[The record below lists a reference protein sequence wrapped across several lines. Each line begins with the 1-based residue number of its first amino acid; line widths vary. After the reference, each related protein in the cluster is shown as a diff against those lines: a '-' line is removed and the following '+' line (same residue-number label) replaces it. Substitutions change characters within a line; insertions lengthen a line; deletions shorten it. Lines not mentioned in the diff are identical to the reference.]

1 MTDPSAATPAGG
13 SVIHDLG
20 YRPYTGPRL
29 GAGAIA
35 RALTLTGFR
44 NAFGLGR
51 SGKSKVL
58 PFVLLAL
65 NLLPAV
71 IVGGVL
77 AFAGLDELPI
87 GYAEYASTTQ
97 VLVGIFVAAQA
108 PVLFSRDLRH
118 GTISLYLA
126 RPLRSSAYA
135 LSRWTSLLGA
145 TLVFLL
151 LPILILYVV
160 ALLGELDV
168 SEQTRQAG
176 IAVGLAV
183 LLALSLAGLA
193 GLVASWSTRR
203 GFAVV
208 ATIALLVIA
217 NGIVTAVQGISS
229 EEGRSE
235 VGEVAGLFSPYS
247 LYRGLMGAWTGADVP
262 TPPTSTGME
271 LAYVGGVRGPLR
283 GLPRRAACGATGGW
297 RPHERAQPGPDV
309 ALVRQRRRGQR
320 HLDDRAP
327 RRHRPARPERCRQ
340 DHDHR
345 ADVRL
350 PRPVGG
356 HRHPRR
362 RAGLAAGRRV
372 PHHRAGARAR
382 AELRL
387 PHRAPVRAGQRRAA
401 RPRRPRCRH
410 RAGPRRRRDGRARR
424 RAGSAP
430 TPRACASGSSSPRRW
445 CTTRRCSCSTSRST
459 ASTPASGCT

>member
-1 MTDPSAATPAGG
+1 MLTVDAADRPDARARPDPRHRRDLGLGLVRLQVDHRRIEDVFADADADADAIDADAPTARDGGAPMTDPSAATPAGG

-97 VLVGIFVAAQA
+97 VLVGIFVASQA

-135 LSRWTSLLGA
+135 LSRWASLLGA

-168 SEQTRQAG
+168 GEQTRAG
-176 IAVGLAV
+176 RH
-183 LLALSLAGLA
+183 
-193 GLVASWSTRR
+193 RR
-203 GFAVV
+203 GARR
-208 ATIALLVIA
+208 AA
-217 NGIVTAVQGISS
+217 
-229 EEGRSE
+229 
-235 VGEVAGLFSPYS
+235 
-247 LYRGLMGAWTGADVP
+247 
-262 TPPTSTGME
+262 
-271 LAYVGGVRGPLR
+271 GPLAR
-283 GLPRRAACGATGGW
+283 RPRRA
-297 RPHERAQPGPDV
+297 RRVVVDPPR
-309 ALVRQRRRGQR
+309 LRRGG
-320 HLDDRAP
+320 HD
-327 RRHRPARPERCRQ
+327 RPARHRQ
-340 DHDHR
+340 R
-345 ADVRL
+345 
-350 PRPVGG
+350 
-356 HRHPRR
+356 HRHGRPGHLER
-362 RAGLAAGRRV
+362 GGPLARS
-372 PHHRAGARAR
+372 ARS
-382 AELRL
+382 
-387 PHRAPVRAGQRRAA
+387 P
-401 RPRRPRCRH
+401 
-410 RAGPRRRRDGRARR
+410 
-424 RAGSAP
+424 
-430 TPRACASGSSSPRRW
+430 ACSPR
-445 CTTRRCSCSTSRST
+445 TRST
-459 ASTPASGCT
+459 AA

>member
-65 NLLPAV
+65 NLMPAV

-168 SEQTRQAG
+168 SEQTREAG

-262 TPPTSTGME
+262 TPPTSSGME
-271 LAYVGGVRGPLR
+271 LAYVGVFVGVSVACV
-283 GLPRRAACGATGGW
+283 AALLW
-297 RPHERAQPGPDV
+297 RY
-309 ALVRQRRRGQR
+309 
-320 HLDDRAP
+320 
-327 RRHRPARPERCRQ
+327 
-340 DHDHR
+340 
-345 ADVRL
+345 
-350 PRPVGG
+350 
-356 HRHPRR
+356 
-362 RAGLAAGRRV
+362 RRV
-372 PHHRAGARAR
+372 A
-382 AELRL
+382 
-387 PHRAPVRAGQRRAA
+387 
-401 RPRRPRCRH
+401 
-410 RAGPRRRRDGRARR
+410 
-424 RAGSAP
+424 
-430 TPRACASGSSSPRRW
+430 
-445 CTTRRCSCSTSRST
+445 T
-459 ASTPASGCT
+459 A

>member
-1 MTDPSAATPAGG
+1 VTDPSAATPAGG

-20 YRPYTGPRL
+20 YRPYTGARVGP
-29 GAGAIA
+29 GAIA

-51 SGKSKVL
+51 SGRSKVL
-58 PFVLLAL
+58 PFILLAL

-87 GYAEYASTTQ
+87 GYSEYASTTQ
-97 VLVGIFVAAQA
+97 VLLGIFVASQA

-126 RPLRSSAYA
+126 RPLRSSTYA
-135 LSRWTSLLGA
+135 LSRWVSLLAA

-151 LPILILYVV
+151 LPILILYAV
-160 ALLGELDV
+160 ALLAELEV
-168 SEQTRQAG
+168 GEQTRQAG
-176 IAVGLAV
+176 IALGLAV
-183 LLALSLAGLA
+183 LLALSLAGIA

-247 LYRGLMGAWTGADVP
+247 LYRGLMGAWTDADVP

-271 LAYVGGVRGPLR
+271 LAYVGVFVGVSVACV
-283 GLPRRAACGATGGW
+283 AALLW
-297 RPHERAQPGPDV
+297 RY
-309 ALVRQRRRGQR
+309 
-320 HLDDRAP
+320 
-327 RRHRPARPERCRQ
+327 
-340 DHDHR
+340 
-345 ADVRL
+345 
-350 PRPVGG
+350 
-356 HRHPRR
+356 
-362 RAGLAAGRRV
+362 RRV
-372 PHHRAGARAR
+372 A
-382 AELRL
+382 
-387 PHRAPVRAGQRRAA
+387 
-401 RPRRPRCRH
+401 
-410 RAGPRRRRDGRARR
+410 
-424 RAGSAP
+424 
-430 TPRACASGSSSPRRW
+430 
-445 CTTRRCSCSTSRST
+445 T
-459 ASTPASGCT
+459 A

>member
-65 NLLPAV
+65 NLMPAV

-168 SEQTRQAG
+168 SEQTREAG

-271 LAYVGGVRGPLR
+271 LAYVAVFV
-283 GLPRRAACGATGGW
+283 GLSAACLA
-297 RPHERAQPGPDV
+297 
-309 ALVRQRRRGQR
+309 ALVWRY
-320 HLDDRAP
+320 
-327 RRHRPARPERCRQ
+327 
-340 DHDHR
+340 
-345 ADVRL
+345 
-350 PRPVGG
+350 
-356 HRHPRR
+356 
-362 RAGLAAGRRV
+362 RRV
-372 PHHRAGARAR
+372 A
-382 AELRL
+382 
-387 PHRAPVRAGQRRAA
+387 
-401 RPRRPRCRH
+401 
-410 RAGPRRRRDGRARR
+410 
-424 RAGSAP
+424 
-430 TPRACASGSSSPRRW
+430 
-445 CTTRRCSCSTSRST
+445 T
-459 ASTPASGCT
+459 A

>member
-1 MTDPSAATPAGG
+1 MTEPSAATPAGG

-65 NLLPAV
+65 NLMPAV

-168 SEQTRQAG
+168 SEQTREAG

-193 GLVASWSTRR
+193 GLIASWSTRR

-271 LAYVGGVRGPLR
+271 LAYVAVFV
-283 GLPRRAACGATGGW
+283 GLSAACLA
-297 RPHERAQPGPDV
+297 
-309 ALVRQRRRGQR
+309 ALVWRY
-320 HLDDRAP
+320 
-327 RRHRPARPERCRQ
+327 
-340 DHDHR
+340 
-345 ADVRL
+345 
-350 PRPVGG
+350 
-356 HRHPRR
+356 
-362 RAGLAAGRRV
+362 RRV
-372 PHHRAGARAR
+372 A
-382 AELRL
+382 
-387 PHRAPVRAGQRRAA
+387 
-401 RPRRPRCRH
+401 
-410 RAGPRRRRDGRARR
+410 
-424 RAGSAP
+424 
-430 TPRACASGSSSPRRW
+430 
-445 CTTRRCSCSTSRST
+445 T
-459 ASTPASGCT
+459 A

>member
-51 SGKSKVL
+51 SGKSKVM

-65 NLLPAV
+65 NLMPAV

-168 SEQTRQAG
+168 SEQTREAG

-193 GLVASWSTRR
+193 GLIASWSTRR

-271 LAYVGGVRGPLR
+271 LAYVAVFV
-283 GLPRRAACGATGGW
+283 GLSAACLA
-297 RPHERAQPGPDV
+297 
-309 ALVRQRRRGQR
+309 ALVWRY
-320 HLDDRAP
+320 
-327 RRHRPARPERCRQ
+327 
-340 DHDHR
+340 
-345 ADVRL
+345 
-350 PRPVGG
+350 
-356 HRHPRR
+356 
-362 RAGLAAGRRV
+362 RRV
-372 PHHRAGARAR
+372 A
-382 AELRL
+382 
-387 PHRAPVRAGQRRAA
+387 
-401 RPRRPRCRH
+401 
-410 RAGPRRRRDGRARR
+410 
-424 RAGSAP
+424 
-430 TPRACASGSSSPRRW
+430 
-445 CTTRRCSCSTSRST
+445 T
-459 ASTPASGCT
+459 A